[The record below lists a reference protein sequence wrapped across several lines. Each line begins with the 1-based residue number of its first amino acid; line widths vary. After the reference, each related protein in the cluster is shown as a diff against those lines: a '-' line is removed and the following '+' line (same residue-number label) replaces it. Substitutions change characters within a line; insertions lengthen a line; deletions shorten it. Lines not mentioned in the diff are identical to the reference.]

1 MPAPSPTSRTST
13 ASRSPGT
20 DTESGA
26 DSDASRQ
33 PLQLVWLRSDLRVH
47 DNTALSQAAARGP
60 VVAVVIPC
68 YAQWMTHGHGANKL
82 DFLRRGLHV
91 LQQALAGH
99 HIPLKVLD
107 CDTFA
112 EVPEALATLCTQLGV
127 QALHFN
133 DEYAVNERERDRLVR
148 ARLADSDIR
157 LHRYTDMLAFTPG
170 ELLTGKGDYYGVFT
184 PFSKRWHK
192 EIDARRLA
200 LNEAPPVQDAPR
212 DAEGREISGDAI
224 PALPDTHSV
233 DVEHG
238 PSEPLEAERWP
249 AGEDAAQERLERF
262 MTFRARRYHEQRD
275 LPATRGTSELS
286 PYLALGM
293 ISARQC
299 YAAVLAENGSLA
311 DGDVGLTTWV
321 NELIWREFYQ
331 HILVG
336 FPRVNRHRPFQ
347 RHTEALQW
355 RDDDAGFAAWCEGR
369 TGYPIVD
376 AAMRQLVETGWMHN
390 RLRMVTAMFLTKHL
404 LIDWRRGEAYFLAHL
419 VDGELGANNGGWQWA
434 ASTGTD
440 AAPYFRIFN
449 PTTQGQRFDKDGD
462 FIASFVPELAELPAK
477 RRHQPTADDCHA
489 CGYPRPIVD
498 HKAARQRAL
507 DAFKALTRSE

>member
-107 CDTFA
+107 CNTFA

-200 LNEAPPVQDAPR
+200 LNEAPAVQNAPR
-212 DAEGREISGDAI
+212 DAQGREISGDAI
-224 PALPDTHSV
+224 PALPDTLSV

-299 YAAVLAENGSLA
+299 YAAVLAENGSLS

-462 FIASFVPELAELPAK
+462 FIASFVPELADLPAK

>member
-1 MPAPSPTSRTST
+1 M
-13 ASRSPGT
+13 
-20 DTESGA
+20 
-26 DSDASRQ
+26 

-60 VVAVVIPC
+60 VVAVVTPC

-112 EVPEALATLCTQLGV
+112 EVPEALATLCTQLGA

-200 LNEAPPVQDAPR
+200 LNEAPAVQDAPR

-224 PALPDTHSV
+224 PALPDTLSV

-462 FIASFVPELAELPAK
+462 FIASFVPELADLPAK

>member
-60 VVAVVIPC
+60 VVAVVTPC

-200 LNEAPPVQDAPR
+200 LNEAPAVQDAPR

-224 PALPDTHSV
+224 PALPDTLSV

-462 FIASFVPELAELPAK
+462 FIASFMPELADLPAK